1 MFFLDPSGIGLKP
14 KKVII
19 VFLLYWL
26 TIGFFYLF
34 SAFSVNE
41 NLKTYITNG
50 LIDDVQVHMETEHV
64 YFSEDN
70 VNLHTYESYTNAINL
85 GDKNRLLFSQDGLSY
100 RSDKVLGEVIYVIDF
115 NWLAKGKFDIE
126 DIKNYITEHP
136 VLMLTRTMYL
146 SNGGLIGFMYFPLL
160 YGIAILVFPFILLTL
175 SRFYG
180 WFRLWGL
187 KGSPI
192 ETLMVTRESIMIA
205 RSIFLDLL
213 LKHWREHYTLEFF
226 TGLYSFLVIRNLG
239 FHSLNEYV
247 FKYYILLYLILLVVI
262 GIYYAISEYG
272 VVDKKR
278 LEREQRRSIDG

>member
-1 MFFLDPSGIGLKP
+1 MDSSGIGLKP
-14 KKVII
+14 KKII
-19 VFLLYWL
+19 IILLLYWF

-41 NLKTYITNG
+41 NLKSYITNG
-50 LIDDVQVHMETEHV
+50 LIDDVKVHMETEHV

-70 VNLHTYESYTNAINL
+70 VNLHTYGSYTEAITK
-85 GDKNRLLFSQDGLSY
+85 GDKNRLLFSKDGLSY
-100 RSDKVLGEVIYVIDF
+100 RSDKVLGEVIYIIDF

-136 VLMLTRTMYL
+136 VLMLIRTMYL
-146 SNGGLIGFMYFPLL
+146 SNGGLLGFIYFPLL
-160 YGIAILVFPFILLTL
+160 YGIAIVIFPFYLLTL

-180 WFRLWGL
+180 WFRLWGS
-187 KGSPI
+187 KGLPI
-192 ETLMVTRESIMIA
+192 ETLTSTRESIIIA
-205 RSIFLDLL
+205 RSMFLDLL

-226 TGLYSFLVIRNLG
+226 TGIYSFIVIRNLG
-239 FHSLNEYV
+239 FNSLNEYV
-247 FKYYILLYLILLVVI
+247 FKYYILLYLILLLII